1 MVGILHWGEHEES
14 LWRWRVMTRRYPN
27 ISDIL
32 ARKEEARREKS
43 RWSFQRKVEVVER
56 LRERVQSIRAA
67 RESQRKRETK

>member
-1 MVGILHWGEHEES
+1 
-14 LWRWRVMTRRYPN
+14 MTRGYPD

-32 ARKEEARREKS
+32 ARKEEARHEKS
-43 RWSFQRKVEVVER
+43 TWSFQRKVEVVER

>member
-1 MVGILHWGEHEES
+1 
-14 LWRWRVMTRRYPN
+14 MTRKYPN